1 MSGFDSEFHGKVRVR
16 TVPSTAPEAKAA
28 VKHYGWGSHG
38 LVITRGGRVVYT
50 ASDHRAN
57 AYDADVALRLQLG
70 WPMQCD

>member
-16 TVPSTAPEAKAA
+16 TVPHLDPEAKRA
-28 VKHYGWGSHG
+28 VEKYGWSSHG

-57 AYDADVALRLQLG
+57 AYDANVALRQQLG
-70 WPMQCD
+70 WPMQCE